1 MKFSRRDN
9 QEDVRLDLTP
19 LVDCVLQLIIFFML
33 TSAFVAL
40 TGVKVSLPK
49 ATPEAIRHQR
59 EELQVSITREG
70 KVFLEKR
77 EVSLEDLREIFASR
91 AKRAPETLVVVNA
104 DRECHHGLVVEV
116 LDLAK
121 TSGLKNLAIATLPK
135 PKR

>member
-1 MKFSRRDN
+1 MRFLRRGN
-9 QEDVRLDLTP
+9 EEDLKLDLTP

-49 ATPEAIRHQR
+49 ATPEAIKHQR
-59 EELQVSITREG
+59 EELQISITREG
-70 KVFLEKR
+70 KIFLEKR
-77 EVSLEDLREIFASR
+77 EVSFEGLREVFASR
-91 AKRAPETLVVVNA
+91 ARRAPETLVVINA
-104 DRECHHGLVVEV
+104 DRECQHGLVVEV

>member
-1 MKFSRRDN
+1 MKFLGSND

-49 ATPEAIRHQR
+49 ATPEAIKHQR

-70 KVFLEKR
+70 RIFLEKR
-77 EVSLEDLREIFASR
+77 AVSLEELKDVFASK
-91 AKRAPETLVVVNA
+91 AKHAPETLVVINA
-104 DRECHHGLVVEV
+104 DKECQHGLVVEV

-135 PKR
+135 PKK